1 MCEFFHLE
9 VTSILLSVLSLK
21 MLGVISIV
29 LIVWT
34 RDGLWRLMWSL
45 LGNVSSAPKRN
56 PYFPVF
62 SMHVCLWIYTIIN
75 LVCWMWCV
83 SHIRPV
89 FSDWCLSLGELSINV
104 NGMLGPL
111 LLFFL
116 SSSPFMSI
124 NLFLM
129 CAPLLGAYVFITLL
143 YFLHGS
149 IDPLP

>member
-1 MCEFFHLE
+1 MSVDVYNYQFGLLDVMC
-9 VTSILLSVLSLK
+9 
-21 MLGVISIV
+21 
-29 LIVWT
+29 
-34 RDGLWRLMWSL
+34 
-45 LGNVSSAPKRN
+45 
-56 PYFPVF
+56 
-62 SMHVCLWIYTIIN
+62 
-75 LVCWMWCV
+75 
-83 SHIRPV
+83 HIRSV

-129 CAPLLGAYVFITLL
+129 GAPLLGAYMFTLL

-149 IDPLP
+149 IPCISCLFLVTVIKGYCQAITT